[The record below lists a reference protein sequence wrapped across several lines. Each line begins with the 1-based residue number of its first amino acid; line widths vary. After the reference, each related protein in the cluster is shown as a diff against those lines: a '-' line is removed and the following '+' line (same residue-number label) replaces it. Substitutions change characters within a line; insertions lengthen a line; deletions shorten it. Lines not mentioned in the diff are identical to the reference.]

1 MLTWYDVK
9 PDNLCTKSRMS
20 DIIRFLSRVRRQRE
34 IQRKLIKRSDKTI
47 SADLFNAFYKPDVAL
62 RDRDKMPNPA
72 LGAWMEQL
80 QDTEEYK
87 DLRLNTIHDADA
99 SVVASV
105 KFHEEYMRRQ
115 ESFVKTAQQ
124 LEGSKTTARAYADSD
139 PEQAQN
145 VIDNLTQA
153 QEILGGQLDDYGLDA
168 REEGRVDG
176 AITAAVE
183 ALEMAEILAQFDTAG
198 KGIGSGEGD
207 TLKYAFDNRITS
219 KFKNQD
225 TLRKIAKLMG
235 RFKKISEGVKSEKIG
250 QYSAPTKIVQGD
262 ELSRVV
268 PSELAMY
275 AMKETEGLFLKK
287 YTEKSLMQYDVKDNE
302 KQGKGPFVVLL
313 DKSGSMRGMEYE
325 VAAAITA
332 ELLRLALEDHRE
344 AAVIPFDGRAHD
356 VRVIDSSDKL
366 IDFMMY
372 GLRASGGT
380 NFDNAFNA
388 GLDYISKQ
396 KLDKSD
402 IMIITDGM
410 GNVHQTTEQ
419 WMRVCRDKAGVR
431 YFGLNIREWGAQ
443 WPDNLEKL
451 MQVTASVNYRQLT
464 NVDKEFAVLIEKIIS

>member
-1 MLTWYDVK
+1 M
-9 PDNLCTKSRMS
+9 
-20 DIIRFLSRVRRQRE
+20 
-34 IQRKLIKRSDKTI
+34 
-47 SADLFNAFYKPDVAL
+47 
-62 RDRDKMPNPA
+62 
-72 LGAWMEQL
+72 
-80 QDTEEYK
+80 
-87 DLRLNTIHDADA
+87 
-99 SVVASV
+99 
-105 KFHEEYMRRQ
+105 
-115 ESFVKTAQQ
+115 
-124 LEGSKTTARAYADSD
+124 
-139 PEQAQN
+139 
-145 VIDNLTQA
+145 
-153 QEILGGQLDDYGLDA
+153 
-168 REEGRVDG
+168 
-176 AITAAVE
+176 
-183 ALEMAEILAQFDTAG
+183 
-198 KGIGSGEGD
+198 
-207 TLKYAFDNRITS
+207 
-219 KFKNQD
+219 
-225 TLRKIAKLMG
+225 
-235 RFKKISEGVKSEKIG
+235 KSEKIG

-344 AAVIPFDGRAHD
+344 AAVIPFDSRAHD